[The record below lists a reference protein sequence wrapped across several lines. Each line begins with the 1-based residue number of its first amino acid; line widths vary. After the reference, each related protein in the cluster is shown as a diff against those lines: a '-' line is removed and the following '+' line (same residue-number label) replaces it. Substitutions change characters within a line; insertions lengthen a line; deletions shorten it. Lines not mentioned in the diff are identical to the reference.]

1 MLWKLDLDDPLS
13 IGKSPKRRKLLRYRV
28 SISEQKVPQWKDR
41 RPRATKTK
49 QKRLS
54 LSFCFPPE
62 KKTIIIIIRV
72 IIIMIIKMAVWSSRL
87 VVERSRSIS
96 RRGGFSLFQTFG
108 TFRFLDGR
116 SKCATESYTHTHT
129 HAHTLEG
136 AERIEEETSERC
148 LAKVCH
154 HSTLFFSLNKTKNGH

>member
-1 MLWKLDLDDPLS
+1 
-13 IGKSPKRRKLLRYRV
+13 
-28 SISEQKVPQWKDR
+28 
-41 RPRATKTK
+41 
-49 QKRLS
+49 
-54 LSFCFPPE
+54 
-62 KKTIIIIIRV
+62 
-72 IIIMIIKMAVWSSRL
+72 MAVWSSRL

-129 HAHTLEG
+129 HAHTLKG

-154 HSTLFFSLNKTKNGH
+154 HSTLFFSFKQNKKRSLKRKNYEFDSLFIPFRIPCSSQNSQYKELRKSYRIEMPSGLTRIPEDLNLRNLLKIDRKMMLCLMEILPSTAKTR

>member
-1 MLWKLDLDDPLS
+1 
-13 IGKSPKRRKLLRYRV
+13 
-28 SISEQKVPQWKDR
+28 
-41 RPRATKTK
+41 
-49 QKRLS
+49 
-54 LSFCFPPE
+54 
-62 KKTIIIIIRV
+62 
-72 IIIMIIKMAVWSSRL
+72 MIIKMAVWSSRL

-129 HAHTLEG
+129 HAHTLKG

-154 HSTLFFSLNKTKNGH
+154 HSTLFFSLNKTKNGHWNAKTMNSIRFSFRFVFPVLRKIHNIKSYGNRIESRCHQDWPGYQKIWTYVTC